1 MFSAPAVTIHGID
14 HARAALRPGFPVVLL
29 SAPGAALYAGCA
41 WWAALI
47 ALAGLETTTP
57 FTDLLDCADAPGP
70 AMAALRIGLKH
81 LILTPMCPAFPA
93 VSAAATPLG
102 AIVLPHRPASLDLA
116 EPGAARHLAGWLQRD
131 INPPLR

>member
-1 MFSAPAVTIHGID
+1 MFSAPAITIHGID
-14 HARAALRPGFPVVLL
+14 HARDALRPGFPVILL

-47 ALAGLETTTP
+47 ALAGAETTTP

-81 LILTPMCPAFPA
+81 LILAPACPAFPT

-102 AIVLPHRPASLDLA
+102 AIVLPQRPASLDLA
-116 EPGAARHLAGWLQRD
+116 APGAARHLAAWLQRD
-131 INPPLR
+131 INPVLR